1 MARTKTK
8 KKRKGS
14 SPILENLMQEM
25 AAERGVVKTLINPE
39 GEISISDAISKII
52 DPYRKAATDYDS
64 FYKLVM
70 LACVAWNACILPAQ
84 ERASM
89 LQDMLAT
96 LPLNSQTRTDFMGT
110 INSLMERKK
119 MLFPHV
125 SRMVVNFKV
134 TDQGDDFHI
143 AIASTLEKQDG
154 ELK

>member
-1 MARTKTK
+1 MARTKTT
-8 KKRKGS
+8 KKRKG

-25 AAERGVVKTLINPE
+25 AVEHGVIKTLVNPE

-52 DPYRKAATDYDS
+52 EPYRKAATDYDS

-84 ERASM
+84 DRASM

-96 LPLNSQTRTDFMGT
+96 LPLDTRTRTDFMGT

-119 MLFPHV
+119 RLFPHV
-125 SRMVVNFKV
+125 SRMVVKFKV
-134 TDQGDDFHI
+134 TDQGNDFHI
-143 AIASTLEKQDG
+143 AVASTLSK
-154 ELK
+154 